1 MSVVSYAA
9 VPYVGFR
16 RGKIIT
22 SLGLRPAIAEA
33 ISQAEEIAGKRAD
46 SVVVGVPTLYTNTV
60 PMLSADGGDDWLA
73 PEDPE
78 NKSYQPI
85 HYLKYSVEGEDGP
98 VPMMAAIMMEHAF
111 EAEVETALRNIKLRS
126 REFIAQSYATG
137 MHYIP
142 RLERQHVA
150 ILFNIG
156 YYISDIAVFMGD
168 AQVFSATMYVGGG
181 HVISDLSKVLNIGT
195 AQAEQLARQFG
206 FGMNMREDAMDYA
219 RAEDGRLESFS
230 HRWVDQ
236 IISARLEEICSLAKD
251 ALEVSDAPFSEEN
264 RLYLLGE
271 GLKNIPG
278 GKEFIASCMEIKSEG
293 LPIAVRDG
301 TTQYDPVSMAIFEI
315 LDRRTENKKQKKSLL
330 GHFGRK

>member
-1 MSVVSYAA
+1 MLAILAFTSEQVVCIGAIKKKNEPMSVVSYAA

-126 REFIAQSYATG
+126 REFK
-137 MHYIP
+137 
-142 RLERQHVA
+142 
-150 ILFNIG
+150 F
-156 YYISDIAVFMGD
+156 ISE
-168 AQVFSATMYVGGG
+168 
-181 HVISDLSKVLNIGT
+181 L
-195 AQAEQLARQFG
+195 
-206 FGMNMREDAMDYA
+206 
-219 RAEDGRLESFS
+219 GR
-230 HRWVDQ
+230 
-236 IISARLEEICSLAKD
+236 K
-251 ALEVSDAPFSEEN
+251 
-264 RLYLLGE
+264 
-271 GLKNIPG
+271 
-278 GKEFIASCMEIKSEG
+278 
-293 LPIAVRDG
+293 
-301 TTQYDPVSMAIFEI
+301 AIF
-315 LDRRTENKKQKKSLL
+315 RTEIFKTFADSCGNIKRFFPGQIRHKNNSHFLILL
-330 GHFGRK
+330 FIKIFM